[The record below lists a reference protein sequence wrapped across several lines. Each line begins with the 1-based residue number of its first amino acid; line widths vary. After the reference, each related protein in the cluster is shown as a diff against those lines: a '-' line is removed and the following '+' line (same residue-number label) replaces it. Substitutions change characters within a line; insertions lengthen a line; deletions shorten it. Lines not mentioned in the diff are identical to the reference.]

1 MICQNII
8 RRLRELNF
16 NEVNCK
22 TINSTILIKNV
33 KNYLNYINGNKNI
46 PIICK
51 YLSYFSVF
59 DILTNCAFPNKIG
72 QCKKYKNFI
81 NHYSSWKYKSYI
93 SYLQLECILKDIK
106 NKELKNQIEAK
117 IDISR
122 LKTYNIFRYE
132 PKMPVDKVDFTEE
145 KLKEDLSSSQL
156 RLYEKYKGKIRKARY
171 DNLFYKFRCFV
182 VHELRFPN
190 PPNVSDIDVN
200 SEEPLYFS
208 YTGILNEGKEAEKIK
223 LESSC
228 RLYFSPKL
236 ILLILKE
243 CIEKSKKEIN
253 YDDNYYKLFEATPK
267 CWI

>member
-1 MICQNII
+1 M
-8 RRLRELNF
+8 
-16 NEVNCK
+16 NCK
-22 TINSTILIKNV
+22 TINSSILIKNI

-46 PIICK
+46 PIIYK
-51 YLSYFSVF
+51 YLAYFSVF
-59 DILTNCAFPNKIG
+59 DILANCAFLNKIG
-72 QCKKYKNFI
+72 QCEKYKKFI

-93 SYLQLECILKDIK
+93 SHLQLECILKDIK
-106 NKELKNQIEAK
+106 NKDLKNRIKAK

-122 LKTYNIFRYE
+122 LTTYNIFRYE
-132 PKMPVDKVDFTEE
+132 SKIPVDKVDFTEE
-145 KLKEDLSSSQL
+145 KLKEGLSSSQL
-156 RLYEKYKGKIRKARY
+156 KLYEKYKNKIHKARY

-190 PPNVSDIDVN
+190 PPNASDINVN

-208 YTGILNEGKEAEKIK
+208 YTKILNEEKEAGEIK
-223 LESSC
+223 LEPSC

-236 ILLILKE
+236 ILLILEE
-243 CIEKSKKEIN
+243 CIEKSKGEIN

>member
-1 MICQNII
+1 M
-8 RRLRELNF
+8 
-16 NEVNCK
+16 
-22 TINSTILIKNV
+22 
-33 KNYLNYINGNKNI
+33 

-51 YLSYFSVF
+51 YLVYFSLF
-59 DILTNCAFPNKIG
+59 DILTNCAFPSKSNMG
-72 QCKKYKNFI
+72 QGEKYINFI
-81 NHYSSWKYKSYI
+81 NRYSSWKYKSYI

-106 NKELKNQIEAK
+106 NEDLKNQIKAK

-122 LKTYNIFRYE
+122 LKTYNIFRHK

-145 KLKEDLSSSQL
+145 KLKKGLSSSQL
-156 RLYEKYKGKIRKARY
+156 KLYEKYKVKIHKARY

-190 PPNVSDIDVN
+190 PPNASNIDVN
-200 SEEPLYFS
+200 SEEPLYFK
-208 YTGILNEGKEAEKIK
+208 YTEILNEEKEAEEIK

-236 ILLILKE
+236 ILLILEE
-243 CIEKSKKEIN
+243 CIEKSKEEIN
-253 YDDNYYKLFEATPK
+253 YDDSYYKIFEATPK

>member
-1 MICQNII
+1 MNY
-8 RRLRELNF
+8 
-16 NEVNCK
+16 K
-22 TINSTILIKNV
+22 TKNTSILIEKI

-46 PIICK
+46 PSICK
-51 YLSYFSVF
+51 YATYFSVF
-59 DILTNCAFPNKIG
+59 DILGKLVFPNEKSH
-72 QCKKYKNFI
+72 CKKYKKLI

-93 SYLQLECILKDIK
+93 SSLQLECILKDIK
-106 NKELKNQIEAK
+106 NKELKNQIKAK

-122 LKTYNIFRYE
+122 LKTCNIFRYE

-145 KLKEDLSSSQL
+145 KLKEGLSNSQL
-156 RLYEKYKGKIRKARY
+156 KLYEKYKGKIHKARY
-171 DNLFYKFRCFV
+171 DNLFYKLRCFV

-190 PPNVSDIDVN
+190 PPNASDIDIN

-208 YTGILNEGKEAEKIK
+208 YTEILNEEKEARKIK

-236 ILLILKE
+236 ILLILEE
-243 CIEKSKKEIN
+243 CIEKSKGKIN